1 MLAVE
6 ITHMCG
12 CQTTEIKL
20 QNRGRMLLGGDESA
34 FQKAYLVL
42 HAKEKERLQT
52 LLETGPHMKDDKCPR
67 KRLPGSLHW
76 IFGRGK

>member
-1 MLAVE
+1 
-6 ITHMCG
+6 
-12 CQTTEIKL
+12 
-20 QNRGRMLLGGDESA
+20 MLLGGDESA